1 MLVLYFFRNL
11 QLIVPPYF
19 HMLLL
24 NFEPLSPAAL
34 ALVAASD
41 ASVRKQL
48 KSENFFEN
56 KAKNVM
62 VPAAGPSPQFFN
74 PPRDHYILGWYYAR
88 RRVYLH

>member
-1 MLVLYFFRNL
+1 
-11 QLIVPPYF
+11 
-19 HMLLL
+19 MLLL

-34 ALVAASD
+34 ASVAASD

-48 KSENFFEN
+48 KSENFREN

-88 RRVYLH
+88 RRVYLQYTDPDATGNPLEHNALM